1 MDLSHLLRRAGT
13 ALAVSTAMMILLSGC
28 SSTGPLPG
36 YIYTN
41 VTYPLTWD
49 LHATPVPR
57 DMPRDAKIIEVR
69 EPFSGLG
76 INARL
81 NANAIGEIA
90 RAHGIKTLYF
100 ADQERFSILG
110 IWTSH
115 KVILYG
121 R

>member
-1 MDLSHLLRRAGT
+1 METWSSFMKVGKVLAASAAMLVLLT
-13 ALAVSTAMMILLSGC
+13 GC

-36 YIYTN
+36 FIYTH
-41 VTYPLTWD
+41 VTYPLTSD
-49 LHATPVPR
+49 LNATP
-57 DMPRDAKIIEVR
+57 MPQTPPKDAKIIEIR
-69 EPFSGLG
+69 EPISGLG

-90 RAHGIKTLYF
+90 RLHGIKTLYF

>member
-1 MDLSHLLRRAGT
+1 MLAGC
-13 ALAVSTAMMILLSGC
+13 ASLA
-28 SSTGPLPG
+28 PLPG
-36 YIYTN
+36 LIYTH
-41 VTYPLTWD
+41 VRYPLTWD
-49 LHATPVPR
+49 LNNTPVPESL
-57 DMPRDAKIIEVR
+57 PKASKIIEIR
-69 EPFSGLG
+69 EPVTGLG

-90 RAHGIKTLYF
+90 KANGIKTLYF

-121 R
+121 E

>member
-1 MDLSHLLRRAGT
+1 METWRLLLKAGKIP
-13 ALAVSTAMMILLSGC
+13 AAFAAMLILLSGC
-28 SSTGPLPG
+28 SSSGPLPG
-36 YIYTN
+36 FIYTH
-41 VTYPLTWD
+41 VTYPLTAD
-49 LHATPVPR
+49 LNAAPVPATP
-57 DMPRDAKIIEVR
+57 PRDAKIIEVR
-69 EPFSGLG
+69 EPISGLG

>member
-1 MDLSHLLRRAGT
+1 M
-13 ALAVSTAMMILLSGC
+13 
-28 SSTGPLPG
+28 
-36 YIYTN
+36 
-41 VTYPLTWD
+41 TYPLTWD
-49 LHATPVPR
+49 LDATPVPR

-69 EPFSGLG
+69 EPISGLG

-90 RAHGIKTLYF
+90 RAHGMKTLYF

>member
-1 MDLSHLLRRAGT
+1 MGIRNLFRRAET
-13 ALAVSTAMMILLSGC
+13 VLAGCAAILILLSGC
-28 SSTGPLPG
+28 SSSGPLPG
-36 YIYTN
+36 FLYTN
-41 VTYPLTWD
+41 LTYPLTWD
-49 LHATPVPR
+49 LDATP
-57 DMPRDAKIIEVR
+57 MPQEMPQDAKIIEIR

-90 RAHGIKTLYF
+90 RANGLKTLYF

>member
-1 MDLSHLLRRAGT
+1 MKTKGLFPRWWKPVIAATAGIFLLA
-13 ALAVSTAMMILLSGC
+13 GC

-36 YIYTN
+36 LIYTHLKC
-41 VTYPLTWD
+41 PLTVD
-49 LHATPVPR
+49 LHDTPLPPVAPNE
-57 DMPRDAKIIEVR
+57 AKIIEIR
-69 EPFSGLG
+69 EPISGLG

-90 RAHGIKTLYF
+90 KAHGIRTLYF
-100 ADQERFSILG
+100 ADQELFSILG
-110 IWTSH
+110 IWTSQ

>member
-1 MDLSHLLRRAGT
+1 MNIRDLFRT
-13 ALAVSTAMMILLSGC
+13 AAAALTVSAAMLILLSGC
-28 SSTGPLPG
+28 SSSGPLPG
-36 YIYTN
+36 FIYTN
-41 VTYPLTWD
+41 VTYPLTRD
-49 LHATPVPR
+49 LDATPVPR

-90 RAHGIKTLYF
+90 RANGIKTLYF
-100 ADQERFSILG
+100 ADQQRFSILG

>member
-1 MDLSHLLRRAGT
+1 MEIWRLFLKTAR
-13 ALAVSTAMMILLSGC
+13 ALAASAAMLVLLSGC

-36 YIYTN
+36 FIYTHL
-41 VTYPLTWD
+41 TYPLTTD
-49 LHATPVPR
+49 LNATPVPR
-57 DMPRDAKIIEVR
+57 TPPRDAKIIEIR
-69 EPFSGLG
+69 EPISGLG

-90 RAHGIKTLYF
+90 RAHGIETLYF